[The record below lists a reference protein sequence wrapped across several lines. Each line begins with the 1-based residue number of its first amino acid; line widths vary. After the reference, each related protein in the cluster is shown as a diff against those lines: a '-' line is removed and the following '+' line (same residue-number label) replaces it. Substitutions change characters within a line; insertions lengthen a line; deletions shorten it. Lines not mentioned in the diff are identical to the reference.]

1 MNYAKIY
8 KKGNLNGEKFM
19 DFAKW
24 IVDNHVAS
32 LPGAEPLTVVQLA
45 NITEVMS
52 MDLATGSQLTKN
64 RYIMTGVVIGGVTV
78 AGLYTINNFRKR
90 RRA

>member
-24 IVDNHVAS
+24 IVDNHVTS
-32 LPGAEPLTVVQLA
+32 LPGAEPLTVAQLG
-45 NITEVMS
+45 NIADVLS
-52 MDLATGSQLTKN
+52 MDMATGSQLTKN
-64 RYIMTGVVIGGVTV
+64 RYIMTGVVIGGIAV
-78 AGLYTINNFRKR
+78 AGLYTINNLRKR
-90 RRA
+90 GRA

>member
-19 DFAKW
+19 DFSEW
-24 IVDNHVAS
+24 IVKNNVTS
-32 LPGAEPLTVVQLA
+32 LPGRAPLTAKDLE
-45 NITEVMS
+45 NIAEVLS

-64 RYIMTGVVIGGVTV
+64 RYIMTGVIIGGVTV
-78 AGLYTINNFRKR
+78 SGVLYINKLLKDKR
-90 RRA
+90 A